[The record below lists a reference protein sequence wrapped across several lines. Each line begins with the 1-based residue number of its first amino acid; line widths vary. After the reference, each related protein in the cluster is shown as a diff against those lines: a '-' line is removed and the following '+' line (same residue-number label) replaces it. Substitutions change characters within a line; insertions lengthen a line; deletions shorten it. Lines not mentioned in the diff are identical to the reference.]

1 MKGNKLKKLKKSI
14 VRLEVHQIILAT
26 LIIILSLTIGVI
38 LPLIITDCYELI
50 QNIRK
55 NELSELTGKLSE
67 IAFLS
72 LPGIV
77 IAFLPKCYINKIRKD
92 IDKAAKIRKDTAN
105 LLNIRT
111 MPATRKLALPI
122 TYLHHIEQS
131 NWKIKINLSFC
142 AGIFFSLNWKFPQVN
157 LLILPL
163 VLLVLLSLLIIKEQ
177 LMEYRIK
184 KGLFGTNR
192 TEAKAIIEF
201 IIKNSEDIDFTD
213 SNGNLRRAL
222 LPEAKA
228 ATNEQSLPAFGEE
241 APA

>member
-14 VRLEVHQIILAT
+14 VRLEVHQIILPT

-72 LPGIV
+72 LPIIV

-111 MPATRKLALPI
+111 MSATRKLALP
-122 TYLHHIEQS
+122 
-131 NWKIKINLSFC
+131 
-142 AGIFFSLNWKFPQVN
+142 
-157 LLILPL
+157 
-163 VLLVLLSLLIIKEQ
+163 
-177 LMEYRIK
+177 
-184 KGLFGTNR
+184 
-192 TEAKAIIEF
+192 
-201 IIKNSEDIDFTD
+201 
-213 SNGNLRRAL
+213 
-222 LPEAKA
+222 
-228 ATNEQSLPAFGEE
+228 
-241 APA
+241 